1 MHSHGLFETQR
12 TKNED
17 EERQRDEREQIK
29 RDQDRAYQ
37 AYSIFFFCIF
47 AFLKNLTYFAS
58 PGA

>member
-1 MHSHGLFETQR
+1 MLNNLMHSHGLFETQR

-37 AYSIFFFCIF
+37 AYSIFFSVFSRF
-47 AFLKNLTYFAS
+47 
-58 PGA
+58 